1 MLYWAFIFLVAAIV
15 AGALGFK
22 GLSSAAAT
30 VAKILFGIFLILF
43 VVFLL
48 IGFGMIEALK

>member
-1 MLYWAFIFLVAAIV
+1 LPARS
-15 AGALGFK
+15 GPR

-48 IGFGMIEALK
+48 IGFGKIEALK

>member
-48 IGFGMIEALK
+48 IGFGKIEALK